1 MSAPPRLFV
10 TDCEGPLTRNDN
22 AMEVAAAFV
31 PDGAELFARLSRYDD
46 FLADVLHKPGYNAGD
61 TLRLIVPFL
70 LAYGVRDRDVEQ
82 YSADTV
88 LVVPGA
94 RDLLRDVSAALPSYI
109 ISTSYTP
116 YIRALCRVVDFPFA
130 QCRCTSIDLDAWHLT
145 RDEADWLRDRAE
157 AILAQP
163 VVELPEAARSAADLS
178 AADRAAVAE
187 LDRLFWTE
195 MGAQGRRSAEV
206 VAAVRPVGGGL
217 KLAALREIAAGR
229 RVALADVMYVGDS
242 ITDVPPFAAVREAGG
257 VALSFNGNRYA
268 LAAAE
273 LAVASADTAP
283 TRELALAFAAGGRE
297 GLLAT
302 VGSFPCVAQAAAPG
316 RTAPRS
322 RRRPRPRLGLR
333 PLARARRARRTPGL
347 TRRAGRRPASLHFRP
362 PFLIDCGHRPPTKEP
377 AR

>member
-116 YIRALCRVVDFPFA
+116 YIRALCRVVDFPV
-130 QCRCTSIDLDAWHLT
+130 
-145 RDEADWLRDRAE
+145 RAVPLHQHRPGR
-157 AILAQP
+157 LASDP
-163 VVELPEAARSAADLS
+163 RRGRLAARP
-178 AADRAAVAE
+178 
-187 LDRLFWTE
+187 
-195 MGAQGRRSAEV
+195 RRS
-206 VAAVRPVGGGL
+206 
-217 KLAALREIAAGR
+217 
-229 RVALADVMYVGDS
+229 D
-242 ITDVPPFAAVREAGG
+242 
-257 VALSFNGNRYA
+257 
-268 LAAAE
+268 
-273 LAVASADTAP
+273 
-283 TRELALAFAAGGRE
+283 
-297 GLLAT
+297 
-302 VGSFPCVAQAAAPG
+302 
-316 RTAPRS
+316 PRS
-322 RRRPRPRLGLR
+322 
-333 PLARARRARRTPGL
+333 AR
-347 TRRAGRRPASLHFRP
+347 H
-362 PFLIDCGHRPPTKEP
+362 
-377 AR
+377 

>member
-1 MSAPPRLFV
+1 M

-70 LAYGVRDRDVEQ
+70 LAYGVGDRDVEE

-94 RDLLRDVSAALPSYI
+94 RDLLRDVAAALPSYI

-130 QCRCTSIDLDAWHLT
+130 HCRCTSIDLDAWHLT

-157 AILAQP
+157 AILEQP
-163 VVELPEAARSAADLS
+163 VIELPEAARSAADLS

-195 MGAQGRRSAEV
+195 MGAQGRRSADI
-206 VAAVRPVGGGL
+206 VAAVRPIGGGL

-229 RVALADVMYVGDS
+229 RVELCATSCTWATRS
-242 ITDVPPFAAVREAGG
+242 PTCRPSTRCARPAAWRSASTATATRWPRPSSPPRRPTRRPPASWRWP
-257 VALSFNGNRYA
+257 SPP
-268 LAAAE
+268 AAAK
-273 LAVASADTAP
+273 AVLDAIRAWPP
-283 TRELALAFAAGGRE
+283 TSKPLPRV
-297 GLLAT
+297 GLLAEAGAALSHASAYARSH
-302 VGSFPCVAQAAAPG
+302 VRGERVA
-316 RTAPRS
+316 
-322 RRRPRPRLGLR
+322 RLG
-333 PLARARRARRTPGL
+333 
-347 TRRAGRRPASLHFRP
+347 
-362 PFLIDCGHRPPTKEP
+362 
-377 AR
+377 

>member
-1 MSAPPRLFV
+1 
-10 TDCEGPLTRNDN
+10 
-22 AMEVAAAFV
+22 
-31 PDGAELFARLSRYDD
+31 
-46 FLADVLHKPGYNAGD
+46 VLHKPGYNAGD

-163 VVELPEAARSAADLS
+163 VIELPEAARSAADLS

-195 MGAQGRRSAEV
+195 MGARGRRSAAV
-206 VAAVRPVGGGL
+206 VAAVRPIGGGL

-297 GLLAT
+297 GLLAAA
-302 VGSFPCVAQAAAPG
+302 GSFPSVAKPLPRVGLLHEAGAALAH
-316 RTAPRS
+316 ASAYARS
-322 RRRPRPRLGLR
+322 HVRGERVARLG
-333 PLARARRARRTPGL
+333 
-347 TRRAGRRPASLHFRP
+347 
-362 PFLIDCGHRPPTKEP
+362 
-377 AR
+377 